1 MSEREKEKFKRYALI
16 RLGKLITE
24 RERGIIGRC
33 LRGFQPAV
41 QEMAMLFKHDEGSEA
56 KELDWEGR

>member
-1 MSEREKEKFKRYALI
+1 MLGQRDEPAGH
-16 RLGKLITE
+16 RLSQEEIL
-24 RERGIIGRC
+24 C
-33 LRGFQPAV
+33 LGGFQPAV

>member
-1 MSEREKEKFKRYALI
+1 MI

-33 LRGFQPAV
+33 LGGFQPAV